1 MAEPSLERLRKD
13 LKQIEEAIGDLKS
26 SKIEEVPIFVDREVI
41 VERII
46 EVEKPVIVEHIV

>member
-1 MAEPSLERLRKD
+1 MVEPSLERLRKD